1 MQNSAVDMFFA
12 GLMESLEYSVP
23 TPVAAK
29 LLRLKD
35 ECKELEKNNM
45 IEFANDYAYT
55 VSACRKF
62 VADIHFENV
71 IENKHN
77 EDF

>member
-35 ECKELEKNNM
+35 LCKEQEKNNM
-45 IEFANDYAYT
+45 ISFANDYAYFFGG
-55 VSACRKF
+55 SKKF
-62 VADIHFENV
+62 QADIHYENS

-77 EDF
+77 ENL

>member
-35 ECKELEKNNM
+35 ECKEQEKKNM
-45 IEFANDYAYT
+45 IEFANDYAFFFGG
-55 VSACRKF
+55 SKKF
-62 VADIHFENV
+62 QADIHFENV
-71 IENKHN
+71 IQNKHN
-77 EDF
+77 ENI

>member
-1 MQNSAVDMFFA
+1 MQNSAVDMFIE
-12 GLMESLEYSVP
+12 GLIECLEYSVP
-23 TPVAAK
+23 TPVWAK

-35 ECKELEKNNM
+35 KCKEQEKKNM

-55 VSACRKF
+55 VSGCKKF

>member
-1 MQNSAVDMFFA
+1 MQNSAVDVFFA

-35 ECKELEKNNM
+35 QCKELEKNNM
-45 IEFANDYAYT
+45 ISFANDYAYFFGG
-55 VSACRKF
+55 SKKF
-62 VADIHFENV
+62 QADIHFENV

>member
-35 ECKELEKNNM
+35 LCKEQEKNNM
-45 IEFANDYAYT
+45 IGFANDYAYN
-55 VSACRKF
+55 VCGCPNLLAE
-62 VADIHFENV
+62 IHYYNV
-71 IENKHN
+71 IETKHN
-77 EDF
+77 ENL